1 MNQYQWERG
10 RHMSLS
16 EDQLDQIIAQE
27 RAREQA
33 PLNEWRTIAARAR
46 EEGLIRESESRS
58 WIAGQPWIQ
67 AAAAMLLLVGG
78 IAIGRTTI
86 AIPSSAQSG
95 APSEQVAGSGTREA
109 GSEVTS
115 GASTVAAGAA
125 TSTGASFASV
135 DDASTTL
142 ERALRDYQNASAYL
156 AANSS
161 GPTTVDSSGIYR
173 TRLAALDK
181 VNNAMESALRTAPH
195 DPVINQY
202 YLATMG
208 ARVATQQMAAR
219 PVGLALRGF

>member
-1 MNQYQWERG
+1 
-10 RHMSLS
+10 MSLS

-33 PLNEWRTIAARAR
+33 PLNNWRTIAARAR
-46 EEGLIRESESRS
+46 EEGLIRESQSRS
-58 WIAGQPWIQ
+58 WVASQPWIQ

-78 IAIGRTTI
+78 IAIGRTTS

-95 APSEQVAGSGTREA
+95 ADSLQIVGSGKGEA
-109 GSEVTS
+109 GNVGQS
-115 GASTVAAGAA
+115 GASTVNGVAD
-125 TSTGASFASV
+125 FASV
-135 DDASTTL
+135 ADASTAL
-142 ERALRDYQNASAYL
+142 ERAIAEYQSASAYI
-156 AANSS
+156 AAKSS
-161 GPTTVDSSGIYR
+161 GPTTVDSSKIYR

-181 VNNAMESALRTAPH
+181 VNNAMESALQTAPH